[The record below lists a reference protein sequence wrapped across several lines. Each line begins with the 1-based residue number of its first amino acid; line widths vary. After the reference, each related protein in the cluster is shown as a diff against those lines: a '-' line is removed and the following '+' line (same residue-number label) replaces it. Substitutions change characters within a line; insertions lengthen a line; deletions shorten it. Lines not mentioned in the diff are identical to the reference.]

1 MKLAFARYDYGASH
15 VSRGWRD
22 SAVRLRAELDAMLGA
37 SVVDVPAGE
46 GHQRMHLHFCPAP
59 MFRPSGRF
67 DALFTM
73 FEETYFPAQA
83 TRAYMAAS
91 AIFVPSRWCA
101 SVLAQVGLRTYLIP
115 LAASAEVL
123 AADPYRRI
131 IRGSHD
137 PLRVLWVGSKT
148 DRKGWHQIAPMWE
161 TAGLRH
167 SLEAKLTIKTAG
179 DDGDIESVSTNGNV
193 TLDKRDISP
202 PDMATLY
209 AETDIFVSTSL
220 SEGFGLCPLE
230 AMAAGAVA
238 ILPATTASV
247 DIGSLGKRT
256 TAVLVR
262 PDSVAPIIFPDEK
275 KFTMAAASGQAIGLA
290 LRHVIDSWSQ
300 KETQAIRQA
309 GVDEARKLTW
319 TRTALAVCRSL
330 DDAHERRS
338 GTLSAASASPTA

>member
-15 VSRGWRD
+15 VARGWRE
-22 SAVRLRAELDAMLGA
+22 SAERIRAELDAMLGEL
-37 SVVDVPAGE
+37 VVDVPAGE

-73 FEETYFPAQA
+73 FEETYFPEQA
-83 TRAYMAAS
+83 TRAYMSAS

-123 AADPYRRI
+123 AVEPYRRI

-137 PLRVLWVGSKT
+137 PLRVLWVGAKA

-167 SLEAKLTIKTAG
+167 SLDAKLTIKTSG
-179 DDGDIESVSTNGNV
+179 DDRDINVSINGNV
-193 TLDKRDISP
+193 TLDTRNLSALE
-202 PDMATLY
+202 MATLY

-230 AMAAGAVA
+230 AMAAGALA

-247 DIGSLGKRT
+247 DMGSLGKRA
-256 TAVLVR
+256 TAILVR
-262 PDSVAPIIFPDEK
+262 PDSVAPIIFPDGK
-275 KFTMAAASGQAIGLA
+275 TFTLPAASGQAIGLA
-290 LRHVIDSWSQ
+290 LRSAIDSWSA
-300 KETQAIRQA
+300 KDTQAIRQA

-330 DDAHERRS
+330 DDADERRS